1 MKNKYKKLV
10 ITGLIILFGFAVYYY
25 IQHPLTATATINN
38 ETFILE
44 LAVTPQ
50 EKETGLGG
58 KKMLLPK
65 HGMLFN
71 YDHKEQF
78 GFWMKDMQ
86 FPLDFVWIDGTK
98 VVDLTQNVPVF
109 TNGKITTVQPSMPI
123 DKVLELNAGEVEQYN
138 IKIGD
143 TVVFN
148 K

>member
-10 ITGLIILFGFAVYYY
+10 ITGLIMLLGFAFYYY
-25 IQHPLTATATINN
+25 VQHPLSATAVINN
-38 ETFILE
+38 TTFILE

-50 EKETGLGG
+50 EKEKGLGG
-58 KKMLLPK
+58 RKALLPK

-86 FPLDFVWIDGTK
+86 FPLDFVWIDGTT
-98 VVDLTQNVPVF
+98 VVDLTQNVPVY
-109 TNGKITTVQPSMPI
+109 TESKITTVQPQVPV
-123 DKVLELNAGEVEQYN
+123 DKVLELNAGEIEQYN

-143 TVVFN
+143 TIVFN